1 MQSVMSYEL
10 DSRENG
16 KSVEVDSSD
25 RNSVCSMPKQ
35 VEGGK
40 ESEVSCEV
48 DSQENEK
55 CSES

>member
-16 KSVEVDSSD
+16 KSVEVDRSD
-25 RNSVCSMPKQ
+25 RNSVFSMPKQ

>member
-1 MQSVMSYEL
+1 MQSIMSYEMN
-10 DSRENG
+10 SRDDG
-16 KSVEVDSSD
+16 KSVEVNRSD
-25 RNSVCSMPKQ
+25 RNSVCSMPKE